1 MASASTASR
10 GSSKVMLSQFSS
22 PRIKRIANIGNCSMR
37 RHAALIQPFPG
48 TQDKETT
55 SWDII
60 VAGCKSNALL
70 AKRLG
75 QLDNDVVMKDMLV
88 NYVSATTLA
97 MSLSLII
104 ALMLL
109 SPSLPG
115 CLGLLSHSPLYLW
128 RSGCPSTICLTLCSF
143 FLSSH
148 SLIDLAGAW
157 IYEGRAHLQS

>member
-1 MASASTASR
+1 MGDDVASASTASR

-22 PRIKRIANIGNCSMR
+22 PRIKRIANIGNRSMR
-37 RHAALIQPFPG
+37 RHAALIEAFPV
-48 TQDKETT
+48 TQDKESTT
-55 SWDII
+55 WDII

-75 QLDNDVVMKDMLV
+75 QLDKDVALKDMLV
-88 NYVSATTLA
+88 NYVSANTFATPIL
-97 MSLSLII
+97 LII

-109 SPSLPG
+109 SPWRSGSPLTLPLSNAP
-115 CLGLLSHSPLYLW
+115 LGLL
-128 RSGCPSTICLTLCSF
+128 TLSSSF
-143 FLSSH
+143 FSSH